1 LERKST
7 YKVNTAIENLLC
19 YLWKPVLR
27 GEKEMS
33 ARDLSVLISVI
44 LIVSMLIIPFPTWLL
59 SILIILNITLALL
72 VLLVSMNMTE
82 PLQFSVFPSLLLLLT
97 LYRLG
102 LNVST
107 TRAILSHGDA
117 GGVVETFGT
126 FVVGGNIVVGLILF
140 LILIIIQFIVITKGA
155 ERVSE
160 VAARFTLDAMP
171 GKQMSIDADLNA
183 GMISEQ
189 EARERRKKVG
199 READFYGAMDG
210 ASKFVKG
217 DAIASIIIVLI
228 NLIAGIIIGM
238 LQQGMGLADAAKHFS
253 LLSVGDGIVSQIPAL
268 LISTATGIVVTR
280 AASEGNLGQEITSQL
295 LAYPKL
301 LYVAGGTIF
310 LLGLF
315 TPINDLLT
323 IPIAGMLAVGGYM
336 FSKVPKTD
344 KLQLEEM
351 EEASGADEM
360 KSPESVISLLNV
372 DPIEFEFGY
381 GLIPLA
387 DTNQG
392 GDLLD
397 RIVMIRRQL
406 AIELGLVIPVVR
418 IRDNIQLQP
427 NEYRLKIKGN
437 EMARGELLLD
447 HYLAMSPG
455 IEDDSIEGIDTI
467 EPSFGLPA
475 KWITDGMKERAE
487 IFGYTV
493 VDPPSVVS
501 THITE
506 VIKANAYELLGRQ
519 ETKQLIDHVKES
531 YPILI
536 EEVTPN
542 PLSVGEVQKVL
553 SKLLKE
559 NVSIRNLPVI
569 FETLA
574 DFGKVTTD
582 TDILAEYVRQA
593 LARQITNQYASQGE
607 TLKVATLSGKA
618 EKSVADAIQQTEHGN
633 YLALDPSISQRIL
646 ESIAK
651 NIEQFSMMEQ
661 TPIVLCSPAV
671 RMYVRQLTER
681 YFPKVPI
688 LSYNELEANVEVQSV
703 GVVNVD

>member
-1 LERKST
+1 
-7 YKVNTAIENLLC
+7 
-19 YLWKPVLR
+19 
-27 GEKEMS
+27 MS
-33 ARDLSVLISVI
+33 ARDLSVLLMVI
-44 LIVSMLIIPFPTWLL
+44 LIVAMLIIPLPSWLL
-59 SILIILNITLALL
+59 SVLIIFNISLALL
-72 VLLVSMNMTE
+72 VLLTSMNMRE
-82 PLQFSVFPSLLLLLT
+82 PLQFSIFPSLLLLLT
-97 LYRLG
+97 LFRLG

-107 TRAILSHGDA
+107 TRSILSRGEA

-126 FVVGGNIVVGLILF
+126 FVIGGNVVVGFVVF
-140 LILIIIQFIVITKGA
+140 LILVIIQFVVITKGA

-183 GMISEQ
+183 GIISEQ
-189 EARERRKKVG
+189 QARERREKIAQ
-199 READFYGAMDG
+199 EADFYGAMDG

-217 DAIASIIIVLI
+217 DAIAGIIIVLI
-228 NLIAGIIIGM
+228 NMLFGIVIGM
-238 LQQGMGLADAAKHFS
+238 VQQGMDIGEAARRYT
-253 LLSVGDGIVSQIPAL
+253 LLTVGDGIVSQIPAL

-280 AASEGNLGQEITSQL
+280 AASDNNLGADIMRQL
-295 LAYPKL
+295 FAYPKM
-301 LYVAGGTIF
+301 LYVTAGTIF

-323 IPIAGMLAVGGYM
+323 IPIASLLALGAYQ
-336 FSKVPKTD
+336 FTKQADAPEATT
-344 KLQLEEM
+344 EET
-351 EEASGADEM
+351 EEEIEMDQM
-360 KSPESVISLLNV
+360 KSPESVVSLLSV

-387 DTNQG
+387 DANQG

-406 AIELGLVIPVVR
+406 ALELGLVIPVVR

-437 EMARGELLLD
+437 EVARGELLLD

-455 IEDDSIEGIDTI
+455 VEDDAIEGIDTI
-467 EPSFGLPA
+467 EPAFGLPA
-475 KWITDGMKERAE
+475 KWISEDMKERAE
-487 IFGYTV
+487 MFGYTV

-506 VIKANAYELLGRQ
+506 LLKAHAHELLGRQ

-531 YPILI
+531 YPILV

-542 PLSVGEVQKVL
+542 PLSVGDIQKVL
-553 SKLLKE
+553 ANLLREK
-559 NVSIRNLPVI
+559 VSIRNLPVI

-574 DFGKVTTD
+574 DFGRMTTD
-582 TDILAEYVRQA
+582 PDLLTEYVRQA
-593 LARQITNQYASQGE
+593 LARQITSQYVVEGQP
-607 TLKVATLSGKA
+607 LRVITLSGKVEKMIA
-618 EKSVADAIQQTEHGN
+618 EGVQQTEHGN
-633 YLALDPSISQRIL
+633 YLALDPAVSQAII
-646 ESIAK
+646 EAIAVQ
-651 NIEQFSMMEQ
+651 IEQFPFQDQS
-661 TPIVLCSPAV
+661 PILLCSPAV

-681 YFPKVPI
+681 YFRHVPV

-703 GVVNVD
+703 GVVNVE

>member
-1 LERKST
+1 MQ
-7 YKVNTAIENLLC
+7 V
-19 YLWKPVLR
+19 
-27 GEKEMS
+27 
-33 ARDLSVLISVI
+33 RDLSVLMSVI
-44 LIVSMLIIPFPTWLL
+44 LIVAMLIIPFPPWLL
-59 SILIILNITLALL
+59 SVLIIINIALALM
-72 VLLVSMNMTE
+72 VLLTAMNMKE
-82 PLQFSVFPSLLLLLT
+82 ALEFSIFPSLILLMT
-97 LYRLG
+97 LFRLG

-107 TRAILSHGDA
+107 TRSILSEGEA
-117 GGVVETFGT
+117 GKVVETFGS
-126 FVVGGNIVVGLILF
+126 FVTGGNVIVGLVVF
-140 LILIIIQFIVITKGA
+140 LILIIIQFIVITKGS

-183 GMISEQ
+183 GMISEH
-189 EARERRKKVG
+189 EARERREKIS
-199 READFYGAMDG
+199 RESDFYGSMDG

-217 DAIASIIIVLI
+217 DAIAGIIITLI
-228 NLIAGIIIGM
+228 NLLFGVVIGM
-238 LQQGMGLADAAKHFS
+238 MQLGLPFGEAAMKYS
-253 LLSVGDGIVSQIPAL
+253 TLTVGDGIVSQIPAL

-280 AASEGNLGQEITSQL
+280 AASDGNIGKDITSQL
-295 LAYPKL
+295 FAYPKM
-301 LYVAGGTIF
+301 LYVTGGTII
-310 LLGLF
+310 LLGLL
-315 TPINDLLT
+315 TPIGLVLT
-323 IPIAGMLAVGGYM
+323 LPIGSLMIFGGYTIA
-336 FSKVPKTD
+336 KTPQPD
-344 KLQLEEM
+344 KEQLLEM
-351 EEASGADEM
+351 EEEIETDEM
-360 KSPESVISLLNV
+360 KSPESVVNLLNV

-455 IEDDSIEGIDTI
+455 IDDDSIEGIDTI

-475 KWITDGMKERAE
+475 KWITEEMKEQAE

-506 VIKANAYELLGRQ
+506 VIKSNAHELLGRQ

-531 YPILI
+531 YPILV

-553 SKLLKE
+553 AKLLKE
-559 NVSIRNLPVI
+559 NISIRNLPVI

-574 DFGKVTTD
+574 DFAKSTSD
-582 TDILAEYVRQA
+582 TDLLTEYARQS
-593 LARQITNQYASQGE
+593 LARQITNQFSQQGDSI
-607 TLKVATLSGKA
+607 KVVTLSGRVEKMVA
-618 EKSVADAIQQTEHGN
+618 EGVQQTEHGN
-633 YLALDPSISQRIL
+633 YLSMDPAVSQNIL
-646 ESIAK
+646 ESIASQV
-651 NIEQFSMMEQ
+651 EQLSLMEQ

-681 YFPKVPI
+681 YFPQIPI
-688 LSYNELEANVEVQSV
+688 LSYNELEANAEVQSV
-703 GVVNVD
+703 GVVNID

>member
-1 LERKST
+1 
-7 YKVNTAIENLLC
+7 
-19 YLWKPVLR
+19 
-27 GEKEMS
+27 MS
-33 ARDLSVLISVI
+33 ARDLSVLLMVV
-44 LIVSMLIIPFPTWLL
+44 LIVAMLIIPLPSWLL
-59 SILIILNITLALL
+59 SILIIMNISLALL
-72 VLLVSMNMTE
+72 VLLTSMNMRE
-82 PLQFSVFPSLLLLLT
+82 PLQFSIFPSLLLLLT
-97 LYRLG
+97 LFRLG

-107 TRAILSHGDA
+107 TRSILSKGEA

-126 FVVGGNIVVGLILF
+126 FVIGGNVVVGFVVF
-140 LILIIIQFIVITKGA
+140 LILIIIQFVVITKGA

-183 GMISEQ
+183 GIISEQ
-189 EARERRKKVG
+189 QARERREKIAQ
-199 READFYGAMDG
+199 EADFYGAMDG

-217 DAIASIIIVLI
+217 DAIAGIIIVLI
-228 NLIAGIIIGM
+228 NMLFGIVIGM
-238 LQQGMGLADAAKHFS
+238 VQQGMDIGEAARRYT
-253 LLSVGDGIVSQIPAL
+253 LLTVGDGIVSQIPAL

-280 AASEGNLGQEITSQL
+280 AASDDNLGADIMRQL
-295 LAYPKL
+295 FAYPKM
-301 LYVAGGTIF
+301 LYVTAGTIF

-323 IPIAGMLAVGGYM
+323 IPIASLLAFGAYQLAKQAHVDET
-336 FSKVPKTD
+336 K
-344 KLQLEEM
+344 LEET
-351 EEASGADEM
+351 EEEIEMDQM
-360 KSPESVISLLNV
+360 KSPESVVSLLSV

-387 DTNQG
+387 DANQG

-406 AIELGLVIPVVR
+406 ALELGIVIPVVR

-437 EMARGELLLD
+437 EVARGELLLD

-455 IEDDSIEGIDTI
+455 VDDDSIEGIDTI
-467 EPSFGLPA
+467 EPAFGLPA
-475 KWITDGMKERAE
+475 KWISEEMKERAE
-487 IFGYTV
+487 MFGYTV

-506 VIKANAYELLGRQ
+506 LLKAHAHELLGRQ

-531 YPILI
+531 YPILV

-542 PLSVGEVQKVL
+542 PLSVGDIQKVL
-553 SKLLKE
+553 ANLLREK
-559 NVSIRNLPVI
+559 VSIRNLPVI

-574 DFGKVTTD
+574 DFARMTTD
-582 TDILAEYVRQA
+582 PDLLTEYVRQA
-593 LARQITNQYASQGE
+593 LARQITSQYVVEGQP
-607 TLKVATLSGKA
+607 LRVITLSGKVEKMIA
-618 EKSVADAIQQTEHGN
+618 EGVQQTEHGN
-633 YLALDPSISQRIL
+633 YLALDPVVSQAII
-646 ESIAK
+646 EAIAMQ
-651 NIEQFSMMEQ
+651 IEQFPFQDQS
-661 TPIVLCSPAV
+661 PILLCSPAV

-681 YFPKVPI
+681 YFRHVPV

-703 GVVNVD
+703 GVVNVE

>member
-1 LERKST
+1 MR
-7 YKVNTAIENLLC
+7 V
-19 YLWKPVLR
+19 
-27 GEKEMS
+27 
-33 ARDLSVLISVI
+33 RDLSVVAGVI
-44 LIVSMLIIPFPTWLL
+44 LIVAMLIIPFPTWLL
-59 SILIILNITLALL
+59 SILIIINITLALI
-72 VLLVSMNMTE
+72 VLLTSMNMTE

-97 LYRLG
+97 LFRLG

-107 TRAILSHGDA
+107 TRSILSRGDA
-117 GGVVETFGT
+117 GGVVETFGS
-126 FVVGGNIVVGLILF
+126 FVIGGNVVVGLVVF
-140 LILIIIQFIVITKGA
+140 LILVIIQFIVITKGA

-189 EARERRKKVG
+189 EARTRREKVS
-199 READFYGAMDG
+199 READFYGSMDG

-217 DAIASIIIVLI
+217 DAIAGIIIVLI
-228 NLIAGIIIGM
+228 NLVFGIIIGM
-238 LQQGMGLADAAKHFS
+238 MQLGLPIGEAALKFS
-253 LLSVGDGIVSQIPAL
+253 LLTVGDGLVSQIPAL
-268 LISTATGIVVTR
+268 LIATATGIVVTR
-280 AASEGNLGQEITSQL
+280 ATSDGNLGSDITSQL
-295 LAYPKL
+295 LAFPKM
-301 LYVAGGTIF
+301 LYVTGATILMF
-310 LLGLF
+310 GLF
-315 TPINDLLT
+315 TPISNVLT
-323 IPIAGMLAVGGYM
+323 MPIAGLLFFGGYRITR
-336 FSKVPKTD
+336 STESD
-344 KLQLEEM
+344 KELLPEVDEELE
-351 EEASGADEM
+351 SGEM
-360 KSPESVISLLNV
+360 KSPESVVSLLNV

-387 DTNQG
+387 DASQG

-437 EMARGELLLD
+437 ELARGELLLD

-475 KWITDGMKERAE
+475 KWITEDMKEQAE

-506 VIKANAYELLGRQ
+506 VIKGNAHELLGRQ
-519 ETKQLIDHVKES
+519 ETKQLIDHLNES
-531 YPILI
+531 YPILV

-553 SKLLKE
+553 AKLLRE
-559 NVSIRNLPVI
+559 NVSVRNLPII

-574 DFGKVTTD
+574 DFGKVTSD
-582 TDILAEYVRQA
+582 TDLLTEYVRQA
-593 LARQITNQYASQGE
+593 LARQITNQFSQSGE
-607 TLKVATLSGKA
+607 SLKVVTLSGKV
-618 EKSVADAIQQTEHGN
+618 EKLIADGIQQTEHGN
-633 YLALDPSISQRIL
+633 YLSIDPGASQEIL
-646 ESIAK
+646 ESIASQV
-651 NIEQFSMMEQ
+651 EQLSLMEQ

-681 YFPKVPI
+681 YFPQIPI

-703 GVVNVD
+703 GVVNIG

>member
-1 LERKST
+1 
-7 YKVNTAIENLLC
+7 
-19 YLWKPVLR
+19 
-27 GEKEMS
+27 MS
-33 ARDLSVLISVI
+33 ARDLSVLIMVV
-44 LIVSMLIIPFPTWLL
+44 LIVAMLIIPLPSWLL
-59 SILIILNITLALL
+59 SVLIIMNISLALL
-72 VLLVSMNMTE
+72 VLLTSMNMRE
-82 PLQFSVFPSLLLLLT
+82 PLQFSIFPSLLLLLT
-97 LYRLG
+97 LFRLG

-107 TRAILSHGDA
+107 TRSILSKGEA

-126 FVVGGNIVVGLILF
+126 FVIGGNVVVGFVVF
-140 LILIIIQFIVITKGA
+140 LILVIIQFVVITKGA

-183 GMISEQ
+183 GIISEQ
-189 EARERRKKVG
+189 QARERREKIAQ
-199 READFYGAMDG
+199 EADFYGAMDG

-217 DAIASIIIVLI
+217 DAIAGIIIVLI
-228 NLIAGIIIGM
+228 NMLFGIVIGM
-238 LQQGMGLADAAKHFS
+238 VQQGMDIGEAARRYT
-253 LLSVGDGIVSQIPAL
+253 LLTVGDGIVSQIPAL

-280 AASEGNLGQEITSQL
+280 AASDDNLGADIMRQL
-295 LAYPKL
+295 FAYPKM
-301 LYVAGGTIF
+301 LYVTAGTIF

-323 IPIAGMLAVGGYM
+323 IPIASLLAFGAYQ
-336 FSKVPKTD
+336 FTKQADAPEATT
-344 KLQLEEM
+344 EET
-351 EEASGADEM
+351 EEEIEMDQM
-360 KSPESVISLLNV
+360 KSPESVVSLLSV

-387 DTNQG
+387 DANQG

-406 AIELGLVIPVVR
+406 ALELGIVIPVVR

-437 EMARGELLLD
+437 EVARGELLLD

-455 IEDDSIEGIDTI
+455 IDDDAIEGIDTV
-467 EPSFGLPA
+467 EPAFGLPA
-475 KWITDGMKERAE
+475 KWISEEMKERAE
-487 IFGYTV
+487 MFGYTV

-506 VIKANAYELLGRQ
+506 LLKAHAHELLGRQ

-531 YPILI
+531 YPILV

-542 PLSVGEVQKVL
+542 PLSVGDIQKVL
-553 SKLLKE
+553 ANLLREK
-559 NVSIRNLPVI
+559 VSIRNLPVI

-574 DFGKVTTD
+574 DFGRMTTD
-582 TDILAEYVRQA
+582 PDLLTEYVRQA
-593 LARQITNQYASQGE
+593 LARQITSQYVVEGQP
-607 TLKVATLSGKA
+607 LRVITLSGKVEKMIA
-618 EKSVADAIQQTEHGN
+618 EGVQQTEHGN
-633 YLALDPSISQRIL
+633 YLALDPVVSQAIV
-646 ESIAK
+646 EAIAMQ
-651 NIEQFSMMEQ
+651 IEQFPFQDQ
-661 TPIVLCSPAV
+661 TPILLCSPAV

-681 YFPKVPI
+681 YFRHVPV

-703 GVVNVD
+703 GVVNVE